1 MKARAEL
8 KKRTGVSVVPP
19 SQWLRSD
26 HFDPKG
32 AFTPKGIE
40 ALDEGLKV
48 DARKLSVFHQA
59 RYSKRY
65 APLVRAL
72 SNAGLGRM
80 GHIVVRTLAVGVGGW
95 VPEYT
100 MRHLKEL
107 SNDWK
112 ARPAPAVRDDL
123 CFISQIWAIRAF
135 RAWHREI

>member
-1 MKARAEL
+1 M
-8 KKRTGVSVVPP
+8 
-19 SQWLRSD
+19 
-26 HFDPKG
+26 
-32 AFTPKGIE
+32 KGIE
-40 ALDEGLKV
+40 ALDVGLRG
-48 DARKLSVFHQA
+48 DATKLSVFHPA

-72 SNAGLGRM
+72 MEAGLGRL
-80 GHIVVRTLAVGVGGW
+80 GTIVVRTLAIGVGGW

-100 MRHLKEL
+100 MQSLKEL

-123 CFISQIWAIRAF
+123 CFVSQIWAVRAF